1 MNPNFADRIALG
13 IDIAT
18 CFSSVSWM
26 KNGKAYPVKFP
37 TGESVIP
44 SAVLLKPGGEIVVGE
59 DAQLQAWKYPDRFHS
74 LVKPRLLA
82 SPDDR
87 IGDGPTPVELT
98 AHLIRYI
105 VAQLLVKYPELA
117 RYPQF
122 GGSSRPANELELCF
136 TMPAGWGIEFRE
148 TLNRAICLA
157 GIKAGNQPIRFT
169 TEPAAGCRRIL
180 HECEHKVK
188 DGDLIECLDFGG
200 GTFDVT
206 VQKFD
211 RGAFHEVAA
220 SVGGK
225 QTLGGRDFTSLL
237 AGHIAKELGAD
248 CANAFSKEDAF
259 CLSALESDEQRECAL
274 SIWQAAEQMK
284 LRLSTAPQASGFVQT
299 SAGKREVKMELEFA
313 QKLWAPL
320 WTRVDELI
328 ESSLIDANISVE
340 SIPHVFVIGGSA
352 LLPGFVERV
361 ARLTNRSPDAVIL
374 SDDSTHVVSNGAAEE
389 AYLREDVARLL
400 NGGIGLLL
408 GDGVGG
414 KLYRMYVRPNQAI
427 PVGGM
432 FVEAMGQFVRSPGGK
447 WILMLEP
454 FMAKPGVRC
463 HDPLLGREVFLD
475 EREVILLK
483 QVCVVVDLPAGQ
495 HDLKIGVAVDAQR
508 NTNLTVVPI
517 GLPDFEPIVVP
528 LAMRDRFTNS
538 PELGS
543 EATDVVLVLDCSR
556 SMAGEKLVQ
565 AKRAMEKF
573 VHDVSSADLRTAL
586 VVMGGPDKA
595 SVVVPFSDDPAA
607 FIEGMKRQ
615 TAFGGT
621 HFTEA
626 LAVTKNLLNSANRK
640 CRKIV
645 VFFSDGMPHNL
656 SSALSEANELK
667 ELARLICVGIGDDA
681 LRPFLEQ
688 IASSRDDY
696 FEAQTPHDI
705 LGCLY
710 EVAMLVQASGSPQ
723 SLTRVASA

>member
-1 MNPNFADRIALG
+1 MSPNSVDRIALG

-26 KNGKAYPVKFP
+26 KNGKACPVKLP

-44 SAVLLKPGGEIVVGE
+44 SAVLFKPGGEIVVGE
-59 DAQLQAWKYPDRFHS
+59 DAQLQAWKYPDGFYW
-74 LVKPRLLA
+74 LFKPRLLTL
-82 SPDDR
+82 PDDR

-105 VAQLLVKYPELA
+105 VAQLLVKHPELA

-122 GGSSRPANELELCF
+122 GGSTRPANELELCF
-136 TMPAGWGIEFRE
+136 TMPAGWGIELRE
-148 TLNRAICLA
+148 AMNRAICLA
-157 GIKAGNQPIRFT
+157 GVEAGIQPIRFK

-180 HECEHKVK
+180 HECGCKVR
-188 DGDLIECLDFGG
+188 DNDPVLCIDFGG
-200 GTFDVT
+200 GTLDVT
-206 VQKFD
+206 LLKFD
-211 RGAFHEVAA
+211 RGAFHEKAA
-220 SVGGK
+220 PIGN
-225 QTLGGRDFTSLL
+225 QALGGRNFTAAL
-237 AGHIAKELGAD
+237 AEQIAKELGVDCGNVFSQAD
-248 CANAFSKEDAF
+248 VM
-259 CLSALESDEQRECAL
+259 CLSALDSDEQREVAL
-274 SIWQAAEQMK
+274 NIWQAAEQMK
-284 LRLSTAPQASGFVQT
+284 LRLSTAPHASGFIQT
-299 SAGKREVKMELEFA
+299 SAGKREIKVELEFA
-313 QKLWAPL
+313 QRLWAPL
-320 WTRVDELI
+320 WKCVDELI
-328 ESSLIDANISVE
+328 ETALLDANVSVE
-340 SIPHVFVIGGSA
+340 TIPHVFVIGGSA

-361 ARLTNRSPDAVIL
+361 ANLTKRSPDDVIF
-374 SDDSTHVVSNGAAEE
+374 SDDSSHVVSNGAAEE
-389 AYLREDVARLL
+389 AYFREDVAQLL
-400 NGGIGLLL
+400 DGGVGLRL
-408 GDGVGG
+408 GDDVGG
-414 KLYRMYVRPNQAI
+414 HVYRMYVRPNQVI

-432 FVEAMGQFVRSPGGK
+432 VVEAMGQFVRSPGSK
-447 WILMLEP
+447 WVLLLEP
-454 FMAKPGVRC
+454 FVAKPGVRC

-483 QVCVVVDLPAGQ
+483 QVCVEVELPAGQ
-495 HDLKIGVAVDAQR
+495 HDLKIGVAIDSQR
-508 NTNLTVVPI
+508 NTNLTVVPV
-517 GLPDFEPIVVP
+517 GLSDYEPIVVS
-528 LAMRDRFTNS
+528 LAMRDRHAAS
-538 PELGS
+538 PEFGS

-573 VHDVSSADLRTAL
+573 VHDVSSAALRTAL
-586 VVMGGPDKA
+586 VVMGGIDKA
-595 SVVVPFSDDPAA
+595 TVVVPFTNDPTN

-615 TAFGGT
+615 AAFGGT

-626 LAVTKNLLNSANRK
+626 LAVTKDLLNSAHRQ

-656 SSALSEANELK
+656 TSALGEAHELK
-667 ELARLICVGIGDDA
+667 EHARLICVGIGDDA

-710 EVAMLVQASGSPQ
+710 EVAKLVQANGVPQ